1 MNDYIKKINNKT
13 SVNIV
18 RPIEEKDL
26 INTTLINDKYLD
38 QKSVKF
44 VPASGAATRM
54 FSHLYTFLDNKVRDK
69 NVSIFLDNIYKFA
82 FYEDIKGML
91 PSDKV
96 KNLNEYELVEY
107 VLKSGLNYGELPKAL
122 IKMHKYD
129 CVTTNPIDEHIY
141 EAKEYLNKD
150 NARIHFTISPDH
162 EKLFND
168 YIDSIKEDLG
178 SIVIDYSFQ
187 DKNTDAMA
195 IDDKNNPFIK
205 EDGQILYRPAGH
217 GALLKN
223 LNSIEAEVIF
233 IKNIDNVCHR
243 SHIEDT
249 IISKKK
255 LATIGINLKAKI
267 DKYIN
272 NILQDDYN
280 LEEIKNFIKNV
291 LKVESKEE
299 LEKENALTILDRPLR
314 ICGVVKNQGE
324 PGGGPFIVDDGVY
337 TSPQIVEMSEIDL
350 SVYGDTVK
358 NSKYFNPVDMVCF
371 IKRNNGEK
379 YNLFDYINHD
389 RYIVVEKTYEG
400 KKIKSLEYPGLW
412 NGSMHNWNTVF
423 VEIPISTF
431 NPVKTVNDLLRDM
444 HIGK

>member
-1 MNDYIKKINNKT
+1 MNDYIKKINKKS

-38 QKSVKF
+38 LKSVKF

-69 NVSIFLDNIYKFA
+69 NVSLFLDNIEKFA
-82 FYEDIKGML
+82 FYEDIK
-91 PSDKV
+91 DQV
-96 KNLNEYELVEY
+96 KKLNEYELVEY
-107 VLKSGLNYGELPKAL
+107 VLKSGLNYGNLPKAL

-129 CVTTNPIDEHIY
+129 CVTSNPIDEHIY

-150 NARIHFTISPDH
+150 HARIHFTISPDH

-168 YIDSIKEDLG
+168 YINSIKADLG
-178 SIVIDYSFQ
+178 SIEIDYSFQ
-187 DKNTDAMA
+187 DKATDAMA
-195 IDDKNNPFIK
+195 IDEFNNPFIK

-217 GALLKN
+217 GALLQN
-223 LNSIEAEVIF
+223 LNSIEADLIF

-243 SHIEDT
+243 SHVEDT
-249 IISKKK
+249 IISKKR
-255 LATIGINLKAKI
+255 LASIGINLKAKI
-267 DKYIN
+267 DKYI
-272 NILQDDYN
+272 IDLLQANYN
-280 LEEIKNFIKNV
+280 LEEIKNFIKDV
-291 LKVESKEE
+291 LKVESYEE
-299 LEKENALTILDRPLR
+299 LDKDKVLNILDRPLR
-314 ICGVVKNQGE
+314 IAGVVRNQGE
-324 PGGGPFIVDDGVY
+324 PGGGPFIVDDGIY

-350 SVYGDTVK
+350 SLYGDAVK

-371 IKRNNGEK
+371 VKRYNGEK
-379 YNLFDYINHD
+379 YNLLDYINHD

-412 NGSMHNWNTVF
+412 NGSMHYWNTVF
-423 VEIPISTF
+423 VEIPITTF
-431 NPVKTVNDLLRDM
+431 NPVKTVNDLLRDK

>member
-1 MNDYIKKINNKT
+1 MNDYINKINKKS

-38 QKSVKF
+38 LKSVKF

-54 FSHLYTFLDNKVRDK
+54 FSHLYTFLDTKVRDK
-69 NVSIFLDNIYKFA
+69 NVSMFLDNIEKFA
-82 FYEDIKGML
+82 FYEDLKDAI
-91 PSDKV
+91 

-107 VLKSGLNYGELPKAL
+107 ILKSGLNYGNLPKAL

-129 CVTTNPIDEHIY
+129 CATSNPIDEHIY

-150 NARIHFTISPDH
+150 HARIHFTISPDH

-168 YIDSIKEDLG
+168 YIDSIKEELG
-178 SIVIDYSFQ
+178 SIEIDYSFQ

-205 EDGQILYRPAGH
+205 EDGEILYRPAGH

-223 LNSIEAEVIF
+223 LNSIEADLIF

-243 SHIEDT
+243 SHVEDT
-249 IISKKK
+249 IISKKR
-255 LATIGINLKAKI
+255 LASIGINLKAKI
-267 DKYIN
+267 DKYIID
-272 NILQDDYN
+272 ILQGCYN
-280 LEEIKNFIKNV
+280 FEEIKNFIKDV
-291 LKVESKEE
+291 LKVESFEE
-299 LEKENALTILDRPLR
+299 MDKDKVLKILDRPLR
-314 ICGVVKNQGE
+314 VAGVVKNEGE

-337 TSPQIVEMSEIDL
+337 ASPQIVEMSEIDL
-350 SVYGDTVK
+350 NVYGDTVK
-358 NSKYFNPVDMVCF
+358 NAKYFNPVDMVCF
-371 IKRNNGEK
+371 VKRYNGEK
-379 YNLFDYINHD
+379 YNLLNYINHD

-412 NGSMHNWNTVF
+412 NGSMHNWTTVF
-423 VEIPISTF
+423 VEIPITTF
-431 NPVKTVNDLLRDM
+431 NPVKTVNDLLREK
-444 HIGK
+444 HISK